1 MRELS
6 PGYSSEVDTI
16 DERAWCQILEQF
28 DDANIYQTW
37 SYDEVRCGR
46 DQISH
51 LLLKKNGDV
60 VAVAQARIVTLPLVK
75 AGIAYVRWG
84 PLWCRHDDKPNSE
97 TFCQAI
103 RALRNE
109 YACKRGL
116 VLRLYPVVFDN
127 EQSCFLPIL
136 KQEGFSIF
144 SKEKPSRTL
153 ILDLRLPLEELRKG
167 LRPHWRRY
175 LKVAENSGLD
185 IVESTDDSALEAF
198 IIIYKEMVARKKFPE
213 PNDIYEFRLI
223 QERLPDK
230 FKLKILL
237 CRSGGEVCAGL
248 ICSVIG
254 NTAVY
259 LFGATSDYGLKLRGA
274 YLLHWKLI
282 EWLKENGVEF
292 YDLNGINPVINP
304 GTYKFKADLCGNNGK
319 DVHFLGRFDSCT
331 NVLSH
336 SCVASGDSLRMIYR
350 TVKNIVTG
358 RNGRVPAMNDETN
371 GPSVRSAG
379 LPATSDTRS
388 SCEPTQAIQSPRYT
402 SWRPPTGFLI
412 LNADDWGR
420 DLLTTNRILECSTR
434 GAVSSVSA
442 MVFMEDSERA
452 GELARQRGI
461 EAGLHLNF
469 TTPFSSASCSAGL
482 HGHQQKVARYLLRHR
497 LAQVVFH
504 PGLIQSFE
512 YLVVAQIDEYRRIYG
527 TDPERLDGHH
537 HMHLCTNVLFQ
548 RLLPPG
554 TIVRRNFSFERGE
567 KSLWNRLY
575 RRVVDRGLA
584 RQHRLVDFFF
594 SLPPLDPPGRLQRI
608 YSLAHQFVVELE
620 THPVNPEEYKYLTG
634 EGFPQM
640 SANVRIMAAS
650 AISKRGTSIE
660 KWRLPHEE

>member
-1 MRELS
+1 MRELA

-16 DERAWCQILEQF
+16 DAPEWCQILEQF

-46 DQISH
+46 DKISH

-60 VAVAQARIVTLPLVK
+60 VAVAQARIVTVPLIK

-84 PLWCRHDDKPNSE
+84 PLWCRHDDKPNPE

-116 VLRLYPVVFDN
+116 VLRLYPAVFDN

-136 KQEGFSIF
+136 KQEGFSLF
-144 SKEKPSRTL
+144 SKEKLSRTL

-175 LKVAENSGLD
+175 LKVAEKNGLD
-185 IVESTDDSALEAF
+185 IVEGIDDRVFETF
-198 IIIYKEMVARKKFPE
+198 VKIYREMVARKRFPE
-213 PNDIYEFRLI
+213 PNDINEFRLI

-230 FKLKILL
+230 YKMKVLL

-248 ICSVIG
+248 VCSVIG

-282 EWLKENGVEF
+282 EWLKENGVES
-292 YDLNGINPVINP
+292 YDLNGIDPVVNP
-304 GTYKFKADLCGNNGK
+304 GTYKFKADLCGINGK
-319 DVHFLGRFDSCT
+319 DVYFLGRFDSCT

-350 TVKNIVTG
+350 TVKNRVAG
-358 RNGRVPAMNDETN
+358 RNGSAPAMNEETN
-371 GPSVRSAG
+371 GPSVRSADF
-379 LPATSDTRS
+379 PATSDTKAPR
-388 SCEPTQAIQSPRYT
+388 EPTQAVQSTRGAAET
-402 SWRPPTGFLI
+402 LSTGFLI

-420 DLLTTNRILECSTR
+420 DPLTTNRILECSMR
-434 GAVSSVSA
+434 GSVSSVSA

-452 GELARQRGI
+452 GALARQRGI

-469 TTPFSSASCSAGL
+469 TTPFSSASCPAGL
-482 HGHQQKVARYLLRHR
+482 LERQQQICRYLLRHR

-504 PGLIQSFE
+504 PGFIRSFE
-512 YLVVAQIDEYRRIYG
+512 YLVAVQLDEFRRVYG
-527 TDPERLDGHH
+527 ADPERLDGHH
-537 HMHLCTNVLFQ
+537 HMHLCANVLLQ

-575 RRVVDRGLA
+575 RKTVDRSLA
-584 RQHRLVDFFF
+584 RRHRLVDFFF
-594 SLPPLDPPGRLQRI
+594 SLPPLEPPERLQRI
-608 YSLAHQFVVELE
+608 YSLANRFVVELE
-620 THPVNPEEYKYLTG
+620 THPVNPREYTYLTEG
-634 EGFPQM
+634 EIFRH
-640 SANVRIMAAS
+640 SAGVRLAPPS
-650 AISKRGTSIE
+650 AVQWQIRSAE
-660 KWRLPHEE
+660 KSPL